1 MNKKITWIIGVLA
14 LVLLIGG
21 ASILYHRMSAEAAP
35 VTVHCAVGVRCPP
48 YSSGYLNCFSAEQK
62 CDEVEDTAFLKI
74 PQLTPIAAL
83 IIAST
88 DVEQAPYTPL
98 KGML

>member
-35 VTVHCAVGVRCPP
+35 PP
-48 YSSGYLNCFSAEQK
+48 VATAPPE
-62 CDEVEDTAFLKI
+62 EVEDTEEEVVEPVSAPDFTAMDSDGNLVSLSDNFEMSKQKCVVGKSLCISNKDFLI
-74 PQLTPIAAL
+74 H
-83 IIAST
+83 
-88 DVEQAPYTPL
+88 
-98 KGML
+98 